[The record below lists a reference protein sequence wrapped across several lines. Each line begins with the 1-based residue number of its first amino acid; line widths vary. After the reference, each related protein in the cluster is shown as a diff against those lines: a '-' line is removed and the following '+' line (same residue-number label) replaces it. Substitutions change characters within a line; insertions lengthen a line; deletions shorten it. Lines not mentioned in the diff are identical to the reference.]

1 MKIVEVKNLCKNYG
15 KGTTLVKAL
24 DDVSFDVEEGEFVAI
39 VGASGSGK
47 STLLH
52 ILGAVDHPT
61 KGQVIIGGTDVYK
74 QKEDD
79 LACTINDITFII
91 NKDLHDQFG
100 DFIVE
105 GTAENNRGLVLKPV
119 NSSSGGGCGSC
130 GGGC

>member
-1 MKIVEVKNLCKNYG
+1 MNFVNISNETFQEFKQLLADNDIDKNIIRINLAGMGWGGPSFNIV
-15 KGTTLVKAL
+15 L
-24 DDVSFDVEEGEFVAI
+24 DE
-39 VGASGSGK
+39 
-47 STLLH
+47 
-52 ILGAVDHPT
+52 
-61 KGQVIIGGTDVYK
+61 